1 MTVRLLVI
9 HFKIQLTPRITWEA
23 LINTQI
29 SLPRSSYIAFAFSS
43 VMMAAKVL
51 PLFSAMI
58 TSRSAVAMHIA

>member
-9 HFKIQLTPRITWEA
+9 HFKIQLTPRIAWEA

-29 SLPRSSYIAFAFSS
+29 CLPRSSYIAFAFSS

-51 PLFSAMI
+51 SLFSAMI